1 MGNLR
6 SAILFN
12 RVHTYC
18 SSTCKYINSFLSS
31 TVNCCYDRHNK
42 WIFIPN
48 HTCPVP
54 LQYITNDVAS
64 DWVYHSTKNTL
75 KSYHLDSKKPSEPS
89 EPNEY
94 YKVDWLS
101 VRLLI
106 DTHNEH
112 YEYDM
117 DDFLSTF
124 IICST
129 DKIPS
134 LSCFF
139 MSWCAYTKQWF
150 PSNAIVT
157 CHIIDSEGNERDLLV
172 HEHTHVDIRL
182 TLKIDNMV

>member
-75 KSYHLDSKKPSEPS
+75 KSYHLDSKKPSEP
-89 EPNEY
+89 NEY

-101 VRLLI
+101 VRLSI

-117 DDFLSTF
+117 DEFISTF

-129 DKIPS
+129 DKIPN

-139 MSWCAYTKQWF
+139 MSWCIYTKQWF

>member
-1 MGNLR
+1 MGNIR
-6 SAILFN
+6 SVILLN
-12 RVHTYC
+12 TVYTC
-18 SSTCKYINSFLSS
+18 SISTSKYINSFLSS

-42 WIFIPN
+42 WVFIPK

-75 KSYHLDSKKPSEPS
+75 KSYYLDSKKPS

-101 VRLLI
+101 VRLSI
-106 DTHNEH
+106 DTDTEH

-117 DDFLSTF
+117 DEFISTF

-150 PSNAIVT
+150 PLNAVVT
-157 CHIIDSEGNERDLLV
+157 CHIIDSEGNERDILV
-172 HEHTHVDIRL
+172 HEQNHVDIRHV
-182 TLKIDNMV
+182 LKIDNMV

>member
-1 MGNLR
+1 MGNIR

-12 RVHTYC
+12 RVHTCC

-31 TVNCCYDRHNK
+31 TINCCYDRHNK
-42 WIFIPN
+42 WVFIPN

-64 DWVYHSTKNTL
+64 DWVYHSTKNIL
-75 KSYHLDSKKPSEPS
+75 KSYHLDSKKPSQ
-89 EPNEY
+89 PNEF

-101 VRLLI
+101 VRLSI

-124 IICST
+124 TICST
-129 DKIPS
+129 DKNPS

-150 PSNAIVT
+150 PFNAIVT

-172 HEHTHVDIRL
+172 QEHTYVDIRHV
-182 TLKIDNMV
+182 LKIDNMV

>member
-6 SAILFN
+6 SVILFN
-12 RVHTYC
+12 KVYTC
-18 SSTCKYINSFLSS
+18 SISSCKYINSFLSS

-42 WIFIPN
+42 WVFISN
-48 HTCPVP
+48 HICPVP

-64 DWVYHSTKNTL
+64 NWVYHSTKNKL
-75 KSYHLDSKKPSEPS
+75 KSYHLDSKKPN
-89 EPNEY
+89 EPNEL

-101 VRLLI
+101 VRLSI
-106 DTHNEH
+106 DTDTEH

-117 DDFLSTF
+117 DEFISTF
-124 IICST
+124 VICST

-139 MSWCAYTKQWF
+139 MSWCVYTKKWF
-150 PSNAIVT
+150 PSNAIVI

-172 HEHTHVDIRL
+172 HEQNHIDIRHV
-182 TLKIDNMV
+182 LKIDNMV

>member
-6 SAILFN
+6 SVILFN
-12 RVHTYC
+12 RGYTCY

-31 TVNCCYDRHNK
+31 TINCCYDRHNK
-42 WIFIPN
+42 WVFIPN

-54 LQYITNDVAS
+54 LQYITNDVTS
-64 DWVYHSTKNTL
+64 DWVYHSTKNKL
-75 KSYHLDSKKPSEPS
+75 KSYHLDSKKPSQ
-89 EPNEY
+89 PNEF

-101 VRLLI
+101 VRLSI

-117 DDFLSTF
+117 DEFISTF

-157 CHIIDSEGNERDLLV
+157 CHIIDSEGNERDLLIQ
-172 HEHTHVDIRL
+172 EHTHVDIRHV
-182 TLKIDNMV
+182 LKIDNMV

>member
-1 MGNLR
+1 MGNIR
-6 SAILFN
+6 SAILIN
-12 RVHTYC
+12 KVHTC
-18 SSTCKYINSFLSS
+18 SISTCKYINSFLSS

-42 WIFIPN
+42 WVFIPN

-54 LQYITNDVAS
+54 LQYIKNDVAS
-64 DWVYHSTKNTL
+64 EWVYHSTKNTL
-75 KSYHLDSKKPSEPS
+75 KSYHLDSKKLSQ
-89 EPNEY
+89 PNEF

-101 VRLLI
+101 VHLSI

-117 DDFLSTF
+117 DNFISTF
-124 IICST
+124 VICST

-157 CHIIDSEGNERDLLV
+157 CHIIDSEGNDRDLLV
-172 HEHTHVDIRL
+172 HEQNHVDIRHI
-182 TLKIDNMV
+182 LKIDNMV

>member
-1 MGNLR
+1 MGNIR
-6 SAILFN
+6 SIILLN
-12 RVHTYC
+12 KAYTC
-18 SSTCKYINSFLSS
+18 SISTCKYINSFLSS

-42 WIFIPN
+42 WVFIPK

-75 KSYHLDSKKPSEPS
+75 KSYYLDSKKSS

-101 VRLLI
+101 VRLSI
-106 DTHNEH
+106 DTDTEH

-117 DDFLSTF
+117 DEFISTF

-139 MSWCAYTKQWF
+139 MSWCVYTKQWF
-150 PSNAIVT
+150 PLNAIVT

-172 HEHTHVDIRL
+172 HEQNHVDIRHV
-182 TLKIDNMV
+182 LKIDNMV

>member
-42 WIFIPN
+42 WVFIPN

-75 KSYHLDSKKPSEPS
+75 KSYHLDSKKPSEP
-89 EPNEY
+89 NDF

-101 VRLLI
+101 VRLSI

-134 LSCFF
+134 LFCFF